1 MTEAT
6 ATNQQTSAYDEL
18 MALMEKM
25 EHAKRRA
32 YKELQEATAA
42 QHAAQMKWNETD
54 FGLDAGIADEKDVKK
69 AKTELEQA
77 DKRLEA
83 ATARFE
89 ASNRVDALSG
99 IAQNEKV
106 KALVEAAVKEAEEEM
121 SKYERIR
128 EAELK
133 TLEELKVKFLETAKR
148 LHEAQ
153 EAEKEI
159 IKQLQQVNRVIP
171 GVVPQAMTLP
181 GVRGFLTPWNF
192 PAIDSGT
199 IDRYVHSKQG

>member
-18 MALMEKM
+18 MALMKKM

-32 YKELQEATAA
+32 YEELQAATAA
-42 QHAAQMKWNETD
+42 QHAAQRKWNEME
-54 FGLDAGIADEKDVKK
+54 FGLDAGITDEKDVKK

-77 DKRLEA
+77 DKRLEV

-99 IAQNEKV
+99 IAQSEKV

-121 SKYERIR
+121 SKYEQARNK
-128 EAELK
+128 ELK

-148 LHEAQ
+148 LYEAQ
-153 EAEKEI
+153 ESERKI
-159 IKQLQQVNRVIP
+159 MKQLQQVDKVIP
-171 GVVPQAMTLP
+171 GVVPQPLTIP
-181 GVRGFLTPWNF
+181 GRRGFLTSWQI
-192 PAIDSGT
+192 PAIDSVT
-199 IDRYVHSKQG
+199 IDRYVHSK